1 MKKTKIQKIK
11 ELCEKFCADLKEK
24 EIELRKYCHYKKCT
38 ADINDCP
45 QDCCPKKLGL
55 DTGIAWLTADR
66 LNSDYYT
73 FDLLSLD
80 IKKSTQYY
88 KKEIERIKDR
98 YYNKTDIAVC
108 ALGLHDEKF
117 PKLHTMITEIDNLYS
132 KITED
137 VSYV

>member
-1 MKKTKIQKIK
+1 MKKTKIQEIK

-45 QDCCPKKLGL
+45 QECCSKKLRL

-66 LNSDYYT
+66 LNSDYT
-73 FDLLSLD
+73 RLSWNLEAGRNV
-80 IKKSTQYY
+80 QFF
-88 KKEIERIKDR
+88 KKEIKKIRDR
-98 YYNKTDIAVC
+98 YYNKTDVAVC